1 MTNRKKNILLVDNP
15 IDLIAL
21 IFGIVSIL
29 VLFGLRSIY
38 LTSSE
43 FPSVAT
49 DSVKLIILGMIGLT
63 GMIITRLIFH
73 TKKGDRIPVIANTFK
88 PNQIL
93 DFGFAIA
100 SYFGIQIIIILIRQ
114 MKIFQV
120 TSVDVYLFFLSAA
133 EIEELLYR
141 GFLVMF
147 VQIALVIIFKMKVK
161 NESELLLVN
170 IFTCFISGLVFALVH
185 TGYWGDP
192 FLMIL
197 TFLGGISQAIWYI
210 KSKNLFV
217 PMVAHAAINL
227 VASGSLLQTLNPE
240 AIPMASSSLL
250 QILNS
255 GIILLQTLNLGII

>member
-1 MTNRKKNILLVDNP
+1 MKNNKKNILLVDNP
-15 IDLIAL
+15 IDLIAI
-21 IFGIVSIL
+21 IFGVVAIL
-29 VLFGLRSIY
+29 GLFSLRSIY

-63 GMIITRLIFH
+63 GIIITRLIFH
-73 TKKGDRIPVIANTFK
+73 TKKGDRVKIIANTFN
-88 PNQIL
+88 PSQVL
-93 DFGFAIA
+93 DFGFAVA
-100 SYFGIQIIIILIRQ
+100 SYFGIQIIIILLRQ

-120 TSVDVYLFFLSAA
+120 SSVDVYLFFFFAS
-133 EIEELLYR
+133 ICEELLYR

-161 NESELLLVN
+161 KEEQMLLVN
-170 IFTCFISGLVFALVH
+170 IFTCFVSGLIFALVH

-197 TFLGGISQAIWYI
+197 TFLGGVSQAIWYI

-217 PMVAHAAINL
+217 PMIAHAAINL
-227 VASGSLLQTLNPE
+227 VASGSLLQTLN
-240 AIPMASSSLL
+240 
-250 QILNS
+250 Q
-255 GIILLQTLNLGII
+255 GII

>member
-1 MTNRKKNILLVDNP
+1 MNKWKKNILLVDNP
-15 IDLIAL
+15 IDLMAI
-21 IFGIVSIL
+21 IFGCVAIL
-29 VLFGLRSIY
+29 GLIGLRSIY

-43 FPSVAT
+43 FPSVAI
-49 DSVKLIILGMIGLT
+49 DSVKLIIRGMIGLT

-73 TKKGDRIPVIANTFK
+73 TKKGDRIPIIANTFK

-100 SYFGIQIIIILIRQ
+100 SYFGIQVIIILLRQ
-114 MKIFQV
+114 MSIFQV
-120 TSVDVYLFFLSAA
+120 SSVDVYLFFFFAS
-133 EIEELLYR
+133 ICEELLYR
-141 GFLVMF
+141 GFLVMV

-161 NESELLLVN
+161 KESQLLLVN

-217 PMVAHAAINL
+217 PMIAHAAINL
-227 VASGSLLQTLNPE
+227 VASGSLLQTLN
-240 AIPMASSSLL
+240 
-250 QILNS
+250 
-255 GIILLQTLNLGII
+255 